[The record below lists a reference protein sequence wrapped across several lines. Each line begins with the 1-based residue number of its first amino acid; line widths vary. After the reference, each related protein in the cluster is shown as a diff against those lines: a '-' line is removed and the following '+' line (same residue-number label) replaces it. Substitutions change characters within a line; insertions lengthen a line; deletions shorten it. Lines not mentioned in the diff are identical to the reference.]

1 MAIPEK
7 VLTEP
12 VTLPKTGTWP
22 ETRHQFD
29 EKSLWAIKAA
39 VAAERPL
46 LVRGEPGTGK
56 SQLARAA
63 AYYLGR
69 AFISEVVH
77 SRSECQDLQ
86 YYFDAVARLGAA
98 QTLGLIGAVG
108 DTIKDL
114 LPDSERNMKNPLDP
128 ICFLNPGALWWAFN
142 WTAAEKQYAKSNKAA
157 RRPEKPVDWTSEQGT
172 VLLIDEIDKAD
183 ADLPNGLLE
192 TLGNGSFSVPHMDEP
207 VQVNEGDPVPLV
219 VITTNEERELPA
231 AFIRRCMVL
240 HLDLP
245 KGDDKLINWLCERG
259 KVHFGDQCHMDVR
272 KEAATQLV
280 KDRKEAEKLNL
291 PTPGQAEYLDIL
303 RAVVG
308 IAKEDKDEQL
318 KTLTAISHFALVKY
332 ERVP

>member
-183 ADLPNGLLE
+183 ADLPNGFWKPWEMVPFPYPIWMSRFRSTRGIRFRWSLSQPMKSGSCQPHSYAGAWCCTSIYRKVMTNSSIGFASAARFILE
-192 TLGNGSFSVPHMDEP
+192 TS
-207 VQVNEGDPVPLV
+207 
-219 VITTNEERELPA
+219 
-231 AFIRRCMVL
+231 
-240 HLDLP
+240 
-245 KGDDKLINWLCERG
+245 
-259 KVHFGDQCHMDVR
+259 
-272 KEAATQLV
+272 
-280 KDRKEAEKLNL
+280 
-291 PTPGQAEYLDIL
+291 
-303 RAVVG
+303 
-308 IAKEDKDEQL
+308 
-318 KTLTAISHFALVKY
+318 AIWM
-332 ERVP
+332 